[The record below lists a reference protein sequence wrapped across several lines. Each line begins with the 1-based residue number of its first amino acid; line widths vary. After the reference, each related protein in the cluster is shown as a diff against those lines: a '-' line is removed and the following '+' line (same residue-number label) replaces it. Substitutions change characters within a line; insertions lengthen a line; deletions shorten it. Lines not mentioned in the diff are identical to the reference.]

1 MTKFGKLVVGTIVGA
16 ALTLGMSGVA
26 LAAPVTSTTAGSPST
41 TAGTTGT
48 TSPSTSQP
56 STTQPST
63 TQPSTSTTQ
72 PATTSPSTTL
82 PSTTSPTPPAQSG
95 LSKSLTRTASQIYRI
110 VRPRH
115 PIDCAR
121 SAQELKKVRSA
132 DAAAAKRLGR
142 WQGKNSADTKSQGK
156 HAAVRVKHASK
167 KVRVFQK
174 LEQDGQAL
182 IARIDTKCGSANSS
196 K

>member
-56 STTQPST
+56 STSTTLPATTLPST
-63 TQPSTSTTQ
+63 TP
-72 PATTSPSTTL
+72 
-82 PSTTSPTPPAQSG
+82 PSTTSPTPPAQGG